1 MKWDGILTLK
11 KKNLRSVRMRFVLR
25 LESDGSG
32 ERSLRDPDCISER
45 KTNTVAPD
53 RVKIDRLLADYRAGS
68 DGAFR
73 QLYGCMSGCIRGICV
88 RILRREEWADDVA
101 QDVWLRII
109 PLRDTPRQIDNALSY
124 LYQVTR
130 NICTDFLRAH
140 REHLSLDS
148 LPMQFS
154 DESGRNELPIASEFV
169 ALALDRLPDQYREIL
184 FLHYFCGYELPEI
197 AAIEEVSDEAI
208 WKRVSRARLR
218 LREELARLIAREDD
232 AVASLAR
239 TTANRMESER

>member
-1 MKWDGILTLK
+1 MRDGAVTGIEAIRRRRT
-11 KKNLRSVRMRFVLR
+11 
-25 LESDGSG
+25 D
-32 ERSLRDPDCISER
+32 I
-45 KTNTVAPD
+45 VAPD
-53 RVKIDRLLADYRAGS
+53 RMEIDRLLADYRAGS

-73 QLYGCMSGCIRGICV
+73 QLYACMSGRIRGICV

-130 NICTDFLRAH
+130 NLCTDFRRAH

-148 LPMQFS
+148 LPMPFCA
-154 DESGRNELPIASEFV
+154 ESETTQLPIASEFV
-169 ALALDRLPDQYREIL
+169 ALALDQLPDQYREVL

-197 AAIEEVSDEAI
+197 ARIENVSDEAI
-208 WKRVSRARLR
+208 WKRASRARLR
-218 LREELARLIAREDD
+218 LRKELARLIAREDH
-232 AVASLAR
+232 AVASLTR
-239 TTANRMESER
+239 ITANRTESER